1 VTTSL
6 RQILYGNVTLSYELR
21 RARRKT
27 LSITVHPDQRVSV
40 AAPLKL
46 PLAQVE
52 AFILQRA
59 PWIIK
64 KQRQFALTPH
74 PAPRQYVSGET
85 HRYLGRQYRLKVVQ
99 GSPQGVRPDGEFLWV
114 QVRDREDPE
123 RVRRVLEAWYRARAA
138 EVYAE
143 RLDACWPRVKPLGV
157 PRPTLTIRAMRSR
170 WGSAR
175 RPNKMT
181 LNLKLVQA
189 PLASI
194 DYVILHELC
203 HFLEPN
209 HSARYY
215 QVLERVLPDWRA
227 RKAALDAFEF

>member
-1 VTTSL
+1 MTNSL
-6 RQILYGNVTLSYELR
+6 RQIRYGNVTLAYELR
-21 RARRKT
+21 RARRRT

-40 AAPLKL
+40 AAPQGL

-52 AFILQRA
+52 AFVLQRA
-59 PWIIK
+59 PWIIR
-64 KQRQFALTPH
+64 KQRQFALKPR

-85 HRYLGRQYRLKVVQ
+85 HRYLGKQYRLKVVQ
-99 GSPQGVRPDGEFLWV
+99 GSPQGVRADGEFLWV
-114 QVRDREDPE
+114 RVRDVEDPQL
-123 RVRRVLEAWYRARAA
+123 VRRVLEAWYRARAA

-143 RLDACWPRVKPLGV
+143 RLEACWPRVQPLGV
-157 PRPTLTIRAMRSR
+157 PRPAVTIRAMRSR

-181 LNLKLVQA
+181 LNLKLVQV
-189 PLASI
+189 PLAYI

-203 HFLEPN
+203 HFVEPN

-227 RKAALDAFEF
+227 RKAALNAFQF

>member
-1 VTTSL
+1 MTTSL
-6 RQILYGNVTLSYELR
+6 RQIRYGNVTLSYELR

-27 LSITVHPDQRVSV
+27 LSITVHPDLRVSV
-40 AAPLKL
+40 AAPLRL
-46 PLAQVE
+46 SLAQVE

-59 PWIIK
+59 PWVLK
-64 KQRQFALTPH
+64 KIRQFELAPR
-74 PAPRQYVSGET
+74 PAPRQYLSGET
-85 HRYLGRQYRLKVVQ
+85 HRYLGRQYRLRVLQ
-99 GSPQGVRPDGEFLWV
+99 GSPQGVRQDGEFLWV
-114 QVRDREDPE
+114 QVRDKEDSE
-123 RVRRVLEAWYRARAA
+123 RVRRVLEAWYRVRAA

-143 RLDACWPRVKPLGV
+143 RLDACWPRVVPLGV
-157 PRPTLTIRAMRSR
+157 PRPTVTIRAMRSR

-189 PLASI
+189 PLGLI

-203 HFLEPN
+203 HFVEPN
-209 HSARYY
+209 HSSRYY

-227 RKAALDAFEF
+227 RRAALNAFEF